1 MPRKKRF
8 TPVSH
13 DFNRD
18 PQVITLRKDF
28 GDWAALAWI
37 ECLGIADRND
47 GIIPGTLDEIARIL
61 APISLQMYIG
71 RAANAARTIL
81 ERFID
86 NSWITQGYL
95 TDASRT
101 RQTYDCV
108 QVVNHWKYHRSPEHK
123 KEPSE
128 PNPNHNH
135 NLLGKEKNKRAQAP
149 ISLPDWLPKN
159 EWDEFVKNRKRK
171 RAGITPEIAARIIAV
186 IDELREAGYEP
197 AAVLNKAVDRN
208 WTSIEFD
215 WIHKQGAKHGHQKS
229 TDEPDSFD
237 SVRGFLALHK
247 QH

>member
-128 PNPNHNH
+128 PNPNLSEPNP
-135 NLLGKEKNKRAQAP
+135 NKNKNNAPRAKRE
-149 ISLPDWLPKN
+149 SLPWPAEDLWLSELIKSQWFLSHCVGELQDY
-159 EWDEFVKNRKRK
+159 EWWQSVDKALGGIDRVFIDREFARMSAWFKENPSNRKTARGMPRFIRSWLE
-171 RAGITPEIAARIIAV
+171 RAKNKPQGNIYGIR
-186 IDELREAGYEP
+186 R
-197 AAVLNKAVDRN
+197 
-208 WTSIEFD
+208 
-215 WIHKQGAKHGHQKS
+215 
-229 TDEPDSFD
+229 
-237 SVRGFLALHK
+237 
-247 QH
+247 